1 MRCDRSGSRP
11 PRPRMGRH
19 SARCSRDCRSPL
31 TASVAPPAGE
41 ADGDVDVL
49 AARQRETEERWRA
62 EVAVGLAEGPG
73 DVAVEERLA
82 EEADDVA
89 EGLEEHRRDPAD
101 GACLLRYQ
109 QHLERA
115 EAPRIG
121 VQGQWA
127 KPHPPPILRRGPVAH
142 RGFCSGSGVA
152 CGVRRASKRRCVD
165 WPC

>member
-1 MRCDRSGSRP
+1 
-11 PRPRMGRH
+11 MG
-19 SARCSRDCRSPL
+19 
-31 TASVAPPAGE
+31 TASKGGMQASRV
-41 ADGDVDVL
+41 
-49 AARQRETEERWRA
+49 RR
-62 EVAVGLAEGPG
+62 GPG

-82 EEADDVA
+82 EEADEVA

-101 GACLLRYQ
+101 GAGLLRYQ

-121 VQGQWA
+121 AQGQWA
-127 KPHPPPILRRGPVAH
+127 EPHSLPILRCGPVAH

-165 WPC
+165 

>member
-1 MRCDRSGSRP
+1 M
-11 PRPRMGRH
+11 
-19 SARCSRDCRSPL
+19 
-31 TASVAPPAGE
+31 
-41 ADGDVDVL
+41 DVF
-49 AARQRETEERWRA
+49 AARQRQAEERWRA

-101 GACLLRYQ
+101 GAGLLRYQ
-109 QHLERA
+109 QHLERG

-127 KPHPPPILRRGPVAH
+127 QPHPPPICATAPSRTEDFVPVPGGMRSAK
-142 RGFCSGSGVA
+142 SVE
-152 CGVRRASKRRCVD
+152 ASKRRCVD
-165 WPC
+165 